1 MGLTRKLFSLGT
13 AGLVDFRSDK
23 ERTAAYTQR
32 GARAAEAGNRLLR
45 VQNEI
50 LAAQAATIAAQAK
63 RIAEVPPQTQTFDN
77 RESAAPGSRL
87 APGWYGGDT
96 PGPLRYWNG
105 VAWTGG
111 KP

>member
-45 VQNEI
+45 KQNEI

-63 RIAEVPPQTQTFDN
+63 RIAEVPSPTFDN
-77 RESAAPGSRL
+77 QESVAPGSQL